1 MEIEYQNYTLVMEGQ
16 QGDHELSFKLYYQ
29 ENDEQDKKEMW
40 NCTLK
45 GLWEDEYERETPEL
59 RLCWDLHQEG
69 DYFQQTIARLEEN
82 LLRNISFTAI
92 FHEIIRIN
100 REDFNFINN
109 IYSTSTMKELSMGY
123 KIYPGATRFWTTQ
136 VANGFAETI
145 EDELRFKAILEV
157 I

>member
-1 MEIEYQNYTLVMEGQ
+1 MEIEYQNYTLAMEGQ

-45 GLWEDEYERETPEL
+45 GLWEDEYERETAEL

-69 DYFQQTIARLEEN
+69 DYFQQTIARLEEK

-136 VANGFAETI
+136 VANGFAEII